1 MDSVGDDGYRS
12 PPVGLRT
19 RSAGPPEAFHA
30 RDGGTLSETETTP
43 QSDRAGRFV
52 RTATR
57 LRPNAELPARRMD
70 EASAG
75 RRVEARD
82 ARYRRLLALAD
93 VVATTVA
100 LFVAV
105 VLVGDERLL
114 AGAVVAVPVALGV
127 ARLHGL
133 YDRDEL
139 LICKTTL
146 EETPRLLGFA
156 TVCTL
161 LLLMLQPVVVAGQLG
176 DAGLASLWVTMFGG
190 ALLTRRAARSVARRT
205 TTPERILVVGDPGAY
220 ARLRAKLGRDGIS
233 AELVG
238 RMAPAG
244 IRGSRPRSGRTRL
257 SELID
262 ELEADR
268 VVIAPSALSGDEM
281 LDFVRAA
288 KAVGVR
294 VSLLPHVLDVV
305 GTSVVLDD
313 VHGLLVMGVRRFDL
327 SRSSRLLKRAFDLGC
342 ASLLVLVLA
351 PLLALIAVAIR
362 LDSGGPVLFRQTR
375 VGHRG
380 RHFRIAKFRTMCS
393 DAEARKDELRDRNE
407 AVGLFKIAEDPRVTR
422 VGRVLRRTSLDEL
435 PQLFNVVAGD
445 MSLVGPRPLVVDE
458 DEQITGADR
467 RRLHL
472 TPGMTGHWQILG
484 SARVPLPE
492 MVKIDYFYVS
502 TWTLW
507 TDLKIL
513 LRTVPHVLQR
523 RGM

>member
-1 MDSVGDDGYRS
+1 M
-12 PPVGLRT
+12 P
-19 RSAGPPEAFHA
+19 
-30 RDGGTLSETETTP
+30 ETETTT
-43 QSDRAGRFV
+43 RTERRGRFTRTGAPLLASAEPPV
-52 RTATR
+52 RR
-57 LRPNAELPARRMD
+57 IE

-75 RRVEARD
+75 RRVAGRD

-93 VVATTVA
+93 AAAATAA
-100 LFVAV
+100 LLVAV
-105 VLVGDERLL
+105 VALGDDRLL
-114 AGAVVAVPVALGV
+114 PGALLVVPLALGV

-133 YDRDEL
+133 YERDEL
-139 LICKTTL
+139 LICRTTL
-146 EETPRLLGFA
+146 EETPRLFGFA
-156 TVCTL
+156 TLCAL
-161 LLLMLQPVVVAGQLG
+161 LILMLQPAIVTGHLG
-176 DAGLASLWVTMFGG
+176 DAELATVWATLLGG
-190 ALLTRRAARSVARRT
+190 ALLARRAARSAARRT
-205 TTPERILVVGDPGAY
+205 TAAERILFVGDPGAY
-220 ARLRAKLGRDGIS
+220 GRLRAKLARPGIS
-233 AELVG
+233 AQLVG
-238 RMAPAG
+238 RMAPAR
-244 IRGSRPRSGRTRL
+244 IRGPRPGAGRTHL

-268 VVIAPSALSGDEM
+268 VVIAPTGLTGDEM

-294 VSLLPHVLDVV
+294 VSFLPHVLDVV
-305 GTSVVLDD
+305 GASVVLDD
-313 VHGLLVMGVRRFDL
+313 VHGLPVMGVRRFGL
-327 SRSSRLLKRAFDLGC
+327 SRSSVLLKRAFDVGC

-362 LDSGGPVLFRQTR
+362 LDSPGPVLFRQTR
-375 VGHRG
+375 VGLRG
-380 RHFRIAKFRTMCS
+380 RHFRIAKFRTMCC
-393 DAEARKDELRDRNE
+393 DAEERKEELRARNE
-407 AVGLFKIAEDPRVTR
+407 AIGLFKIEEDPRVTR
-422 VGRVLRRTSLDEL
+422 VGQLLRRTSLDEL
-435 PQLFNVVAGD
+435 PQLFNVIAGD

-492 MVKIDYFYVS
+492 MVKIDYLYVS

-513 LRTVPHVLQR
+513 LRTVPHVLGR